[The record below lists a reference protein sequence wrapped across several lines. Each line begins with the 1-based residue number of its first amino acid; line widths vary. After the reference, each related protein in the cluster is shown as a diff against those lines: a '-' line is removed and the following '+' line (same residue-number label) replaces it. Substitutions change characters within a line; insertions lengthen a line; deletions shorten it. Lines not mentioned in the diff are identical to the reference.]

1 MKNLKNLL
9 FLIVFIFFTS
19 NMAFAQVKIEIGKKT
34 IKVPGKKV
42 ASDFKM
48 VENPTDQRN
57 FYAEINAK
65 MVTFTEEKR
74 QGNQKNVSVQT
85 HTLTV
90 GEAGDKAVVNE
101 SKIGEIM
108 IYAITLPTN
117 HKELTGTSP
126 RIVKTKSCSNYFS
139 DLDCEEYASMTM
151 DIMFN
156 NKADADKLCA
166 EINKVLASKK
176 K

>member
-9 FLIVFIFFTS
+9 FLFVYIYITS
-19 NMAFAQVKIEIGKKT
+19 NMASAQSKIEIGKKT
-34 IKVPGKKV
+34 IKVPGEKV
-42 ASDFKM
+42 VSDFKM
-48 VENPTDQRN
+48 VENPTDKRN

-65 MVTFTEEKR
+65 TFTFTEEKR
-74 QGNQKNVSVQT
+74 QGNQKSVSVET
-85 HTLTV
+85 HTINV
-90 GEAGDKAVVNE
+90 AEAGDKAIVNE

-117 HKELTGTSP
+117 HKELIGKSKKM
-126 RIVKTKSCSNYFS
+126 IKTKSCSNYFS

-166 EINKVLASKK
+166 EINKVLESQKK
-176 K
+176 